1 MTTQQREVVPTA
13 FSIWMRTGRRIEGR
27 ALEVKFNPWHDPEN
41 GRFTFVGQGNYF
53 PRHGAVEDPFRARGG
68 YGRGPWATE
77 TDAERGL
84 RENDPR
90 NPRNYSVH
98 TVRAGETLTS
108 IARRRKGL
116 RVSDLVWL
124 NGIDPKNPLR
134 IGQRIMLPHQQFL
147 DAGRDARN
155 RFLALAYYRDTH
167 GGRLPPNPANPPSL
181 ESQVLDSNWRR
192 ETLNGYDF
200 QIDVI
205 GRTRITY
212 GTVSATD
219 RPRRSRRHQ
228 AEAGG
233 HDRRPTDDGGHFW
246 AARFDGPLASINHF
260 AQDAN
265 FNRGAYRVMED
276 TWAVHRRSGRSVFAS
291 IKPYYSGASRRPY
304 KLVITWS
311 VDGAR
316 RETRTFWNES
326 KGKPRG
332 AK

>member
-1 MTTQQREVVPTA
+1 MTTQQRELVPTA

-53 PRHGAVEDPFRARGG
+53 PRRGSVEDPFRARGG

-98 TVRAGETLTS
+98 TVRAGESLTS

-124 NGIDPKNPLR
+124 NGIDSKKQLR

-155 RFLALAYYRDTH
+155 KFLALAYYQDTQ

-181 ESQVLDSNWRR
+181 ESQILDSNWRR

-205 GRTRITY
+205 DRTRITY
-212 GTVSATD
+212 GTVSSTEI
-219 RPRRSRRHQ
+219 PRRSRRHQ
-228 AEAGG
+228 AQAGG
-233 HDRRPTDDGGHFW
+233 PDRRPTDDGGHFW
-246 AARFDGPLASINHF
+246 AARFNGPLARFNHF

-276 TWAVHRRSGRSVFAS
+276 AWAAHRRAGQSVFAR
-291 IKPYYSGASRRPY
+291 IQPHYRGTSRRPY
-304 KLVITWS
+304 RIVVSWS
-311 VDGAR
+311 VDGGPVQI
-316 RETRTFWNES
+316 EQFDNEPKGTRH
-326 KGKPRG
+326 GGR
-332 AK
+332 